1 MQAKFNDHHAEALHA
16 TPRHGTVLIWQ
27 RLQGRKW
34 LKVAPTDS
42 LQHILSGQTGGTDR
56 FISVNEFQG
65 WRLVKLLRSLRA
77 VFVDLDACSSIEHAL
92 QVCDDVG
99 LPQPSYAVLSG
110 RGVHLYWFLESAP
123 AQTLPVWQA
132 IQREVIKKLAVLGAD
147 PVCSDC
153 TRVLRLVGSINA
165 KSGTE
170 VLGYEVT
177 GARWGLR
184 ELANEVLGYPE
195 PRTKPATVTNIQRAR
210 SSLTVHQRS
219 GVFRLWH
226 SRYQDLLTIAD
237 HWAFMRSTGV
247 PEGKRD
253 TLLFLQANALSW
265 FTRSETLQQ
274 EITKNSR
281 IYFPSLSAR
290 EVETYTRP
298 IIQRAK
304 AAADGK
310 TTIHHGQVRD
320 PRYYFQ
326 TETILDRL
334 GGLIEPVQGLKVL
347 LPAHVLAE
355 RERERLRKRDGNQH
369 SRAEYLAQFDEQRQR
384 IVELRETGLTHA
396 AIAAELGVSRVRVT
410 QLLKGM

>member
-34 LKVAPTDS
+34 LKVAPNDS

-132 IQREVIKKLAVLGAD
+132 IQREVIKRLAELGAD

-170 VLGYEVT
+170 VLGYEIT

-184 ELANEVLGYPE
+184 ELANEVLGYQE

-226 SRYQDLLTIAD
+226 SRYVDLLAVAD
-237 HWAFMRSTGV
+237 HHAFMRSSGV

-253 TLLFLQANALSW
+253 TLLFLQACALSW

-281 IYFPSLSAR
+281 IYFPGLTGR
-290 EVETYTRP
+290 EVETYTKP

-304 AAADGK
+304 DAADGQK
-310 TTIHHGQVRD
+310 VVYHGEMRD
-320 PRYYFQ
+320 PRYHFK
-326 TETILDRL
+326 TETLRDWL
-334 GGLIEPVQGLKVL
+334 GDLIEPVQGLKVL
-347 LPAHVLAE
+347 LPAHVLADRE
-355 RERERLRKRDGNQH
+355 QKRLRERWGQRRP
-369 SRAEYLAQFDEQRQR
+369 EYLAQFDEQRQR
-384 IVELRETGLTHA
+384 VLALRAEGLTQA
-396 AIAAELGVSRVRVT
+396 AIAAQIGITQGRVS
-410 QLLKGM
+410 QLLKNY

>member
-1 MQAKFNDHHAEALHA
+1 MQAKFEDHHAESLHA
-16 TPRHGTVLIWQ
+16 SPRHGTVLIWQ
-27 RLQGRKW
+27 RQQGRKW

-42 LQHILSGQTGGTDR
+42 LQRILSGQTGGTDR

-153 TRVLRLVGSINA
+153 TRVLRLVGSINT

-177 GARWGLR
+177 GARWSLR
-184 ELANEVLGYPE
+184 ELANEVLGYQE
-195 PRTKPATVTNIQRAR
+195 RKPATVTNIQRAR
-210 SSLTVHQRS
+210 SLTVHQRS

-226 SRYQDLLTIAD
+226 SRYQDLLAIAD

-355 RERERLRKRDGNQH
+355 RERERLLKRHDQ
-369 SRAEYLAQFDEQRQR
+369 RRPEYLAQFDAQRQR
-384 IVELRETGLTHA
+384 IVQLRETGLTHA

-410 QLLKGM
+410 QLLRGM

>member
-1 MQAKFNDHHAEALHA
+1 MQAKFEDHHAESLHA
-16 TPRHGTVLIWQ
+16 SPRHGTVLIWQ
-27 RLQGRKW
+27 RQQGRKW

-42 LQHILSGQTGGTDR
+42 LQRILSGQTGGTDR

-184 ELANEVLGYPE
+184 ELANEVLGYQE

-210 SSLTVHQRS
+210 SLTVHQRS

-384 IVELRETGLTHA
+384 IMELRETGLTHA

>member
-1 MQAKFNDHHAEALHA
+1 MQAKFEDHHAESLHA
-16 TPRHGTVLIWQ
+16 SPRHGTVLVWQ

-92 QVCDDVG
+92 QVCDEVG

-110 RGVHLYWFLESAP
+110 RGVHLYWFLESTP
-123 AQTLPVWQA
+123 AQALPVWQA
-132 IQREVIKKLAVLGAD
+132 IEREIIKKLAVLGAD
-147 PVCSDC
+147 RVCSDC

-165 KSGTE
+165 KTGTE
-170 VLGYEVT
+170 VLGYEIT
-177 GARWGLR
+177 GARWSLR
-184 ELANEVLGYPE
+184 ELANEVLGYQE

-210 SSLTVHQRS
+210 SLSVHQRS

-226 SRYQDLLTIAD
+226 QRYVDLLAVAD
-237 HWAFMRSTGV
+237 HHAFMRSSGV
-247 PEGKRD
+247 PEGSRD

-281 IYFPSLSAR
+281 IYFPGLTAR
-290 EVETYTRP
+290 EVDTYTRP

-304 AAADGK
+304 AAADGQK
-310 TTIHHGQVRD
+310 VVYHGEMRD
-320 PRYYFQ
+320 PRYHFK
-326 TETILDRL
+326 TETLRDWL
-334 GGLIEPVQGLKVL
+334 GDLIEPVQGLKVL

-355 RERERLRKRDGNQH
+355 RERERLRKRDGVQQV
-369 SRAEYLAQFDEQRQR
+369 RAEYLAQFYEQRQR
-384 IVELRETGLTHA
+384 VLALRAEGLTQA
-396 AIAAELGVSRVRVT
+396 AIAAQMGITQGRVS
-410 QLLKGM
+410 QLLKNY

>member
-1 MQAKFNDHHAEALHA
+1 MRSTTNHAEDLHA
-16 TPRHGTVLIWQ
+16 TPRHGTVLVWQ
-27 RLQGRKW
+27 RKLGRQW
-34 LKVAPTDS
+34 LKVAPADP
-42 LQHILSGQTGGTDR
+42 LQLVLSGQTGQTDR

-77 VFVDLDACSSIEHAL
+77 VFVDLDACSSVEHAL
-92 QVCDDVG
+92 ATCRDVG
-99 LPQPSYAVLSG
+99 LPQPSYAVHSG
-110 RGVHLYWFLESAP
+110 RGVHLYWFLESTP
-123 AQTLPVWQA
+123 AQALPVWQA
-132 IQREVIKKLAVLGAD
+132 IEREVIKKLAVLGAD
-147 PVCSDC
+147 RVCSDC

-165 KSGTE
+165 KTGTE
-170 VLGYEVT
+170 VLGYVVT
-177 GARWGLR
+177 GERWSLR

-195 PRTKPATVTNIQRAR
+195 PRKPATVTNIQRAR
-210 SSLTVHQRS
+210 SLTVHQRS

-310 TTIHHGQVRD
+310 TTVHHGQVRD

-369 SRAEYLAQFDEQRQR
+369 SRSEYLAQFEDSQNAQQPWEALGISRATWFRRQFN
-384 IVELRETGLTHA
+384 
-396 AIAAELGVSRVRVT
+396 
-410 QLLKGM
+410 K